1 MLLFKRSQREK
12 MGDPAFVDRTV
23 ERLRAYFLEDVY
35 MLEPEELRFRVKHAI
50 AKARQYG
57 LTFES
62 SITTFVLHMITIN
75 PAFDKQPA
83 IQAALHDPE
92 VEPNGRMTAM
102 QATVQDSDWGDAAMV
117 VDPEVYWAEV
127 HAQQVKEG

>member
-1 MLLFKRSQREK
+1 MLLFKKSQREK

-50 AKARQYG
+50 AKARDYE

-92 VEPNGRMTAM
+92 VEPNGRLAAM
-102 QATVQDSDWGDAAMV
+102 QATVSNEDWGDAAMV

-127 HAQQVKEG
+127 HAKR